1 MEHAMRAHAQASTPE
16 AAVVLAKANLRAAE
30 FLGMSEAHLAMVIGV
45 SPASL
50 SRIRSLSRA
59 IDPAG
64 KEGELALTFL
74 RMYRSLSALLGDTAS
89 CQKWFNAENKH
100 LRGVPAELVRSV
112 GGLVHVTEYLDAMR
126 G

>member
-1 MEHAMRAHAQASTPE
+1 VRAQAQASRPE
-16 AAVVLAKANLRAAE
+16 AGAVLGKATIRAADL
-30 FLGMSEAHLAMVIGV
+30 LGMSSAHLAAVIGV

-50 SRIRSLSRA
+50 SRVRAANRA

-74 RMYRSLSALLGDTAS
+74 RMYRSLGALLGDRES
-89 CQKWFNAENKH
+89 CRRWFRAENAH

-112 GGLVHVTEYLDAMR
+112 EGLVNVAGYLDAMR
-126 G
+126 GKV